1 MILLV
6 TSIDVYSKFLLRSD
20 LDVLDQQGRIDLIKL
35 ELKSQDKQAEP
46 NIGQMFVTAVKNIS
60 TRLRKD
66 TQQTETTNQ
75 SDSTN
80 TQS

>member
-6 TSIDVYSKFLLRSD
+6 TSNDVNSKFLLRSD

-46 NIGQMFVTAVKNIS
+46 NIGQMFVAAVKDIS